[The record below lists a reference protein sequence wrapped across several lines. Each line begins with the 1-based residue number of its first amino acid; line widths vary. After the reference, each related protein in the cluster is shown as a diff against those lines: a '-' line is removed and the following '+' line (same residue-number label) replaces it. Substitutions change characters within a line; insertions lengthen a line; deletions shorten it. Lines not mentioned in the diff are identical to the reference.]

1 MRPKINFKSK
11 KIFFFPIYSIVV
23 KIKNASHN
31 NEKKKN
37 SDILSI
43 NESTEKLRKYY
54 YTR

>member
-23 KIKNASHN
+23 KIKDASLY
-31 NEKKKN
+31 NEKKRN
-37 SDILSI
+37 SDILSM

-54 YTR
+54 HTR